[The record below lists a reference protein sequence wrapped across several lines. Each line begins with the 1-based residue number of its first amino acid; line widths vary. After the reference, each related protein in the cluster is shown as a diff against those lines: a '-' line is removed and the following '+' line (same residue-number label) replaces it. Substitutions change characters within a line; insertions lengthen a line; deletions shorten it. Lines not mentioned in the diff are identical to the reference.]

1 MKRKDLDQEVV
12 TRFVRFCPVDW
23 YCWPC
28 MRVEL
33 YGAPLNING
42 KEALKRQSIVLHA
55 TQKRVHLKLVN
66 DKPIFV
72 IQVLLIQFSF

>member
-1 MKRKDLDQEVV
+1 VKRKDLDQEIV
-12 TRFVRFCPVDW
+12 TRLVRFCPVDW

-42 KEALKRQSIVLHA
+42 KEALKMQSIVLHT

>member
-1 MKRKDLDQEVV
+1 MKRKDLDQEIV
-12 TRFVRFCPVDW
+12 TRLVRFCPVDW

-42 KEALKRQSIVLHA
+42 KEAQKSQLVVLHT
-55 TQKRVHLKLVN
+55 TQKRVCLKLVN

-72 IQVLLIQFSF
+72 INVLLIT